1 MVLRCSAHFVLKS
14 ESASPTFPAT
24 EFPHFGDQ
32 NLWVI
37 VAHGGR
43 SWPWSALCFSVDV
56 AKAQGCGLGGLGGLG
71 GVCLAGAS
79 NVQSQV
85 NVIKPIRFEE
95 LVQLV

>member
-1 MVLRCSAHFVLKS
+1 
-14 ESASPTFPAT
+14 
-24 EFPHFGDQ
+24 
-32 NLWVI
+32 
-37 VAHGGR
+37 
-43 SWPWSALCFSVDV
+43 LCFSVDV
-56 AKAQGCGLGGLGGLG
+56 AKAQGCGFGGLGGLGGLG